1 VNDRRAEIRAE
12 LSEFLD
18 NDRSIID
25 SAVAPIV
32 FVAVNAF
39 VGLGWAVVA
48 AGAIGLAVL
57 ARRITTRGQPGYAIG
72 GLLATIGAALLA
84 LWLGRAEG
92 FFLPGI
98 LANAG
103 YAAVGVVSIVAR
115 RPLVAWAS
123 AFTRRWPRDWY
134 WRNDVRPAYT
144 MVTWFWVAFWAIR
157 GGSQLALFRAEQ
169 PEVLAGVKILMGWP
183 MGIPLVILSYVYG
196 TWRLGSLGGPSVEE
210 HRAGTDPP
218 WEGQRSGF

>member
-1 VNDRRAEIRAE
+1 MSDRRAELRSE

-18 NDRSIID
+18 NDRSLID

-32 FVAVNAF
+32 FVGVNAF
-39 VGLGWAVVA
+39 ASLGWAVVA
-48 AGAIGLAVL
+48 AGVVGVL
-57 ARRITTRGQPGYAIG
+57 VLIRRIAVRGQPGYAIG

-103 YAAVGVVSIVAR
+103 YVTLGVVSVAVR
-115 RPLVAWAS
+115 RPLIGWIS
-123 AFTRRWPRDWY
+123 AFTRRSPRNWY
-134 WRNDVRPAYT
+134 WRDDVRPAYT
-144 MVTWFWVAFWAIR
+144 MVTWFWIGFWAIR
-157 GGSQLALFRAEQ
+157 GGVQLALFQAEQ
-169 PEVLAGVKILMGWP
+169 PEALAGVKILTGWP

-196 TWRLGSLGGPSVEE
+196 TRRLRSLGGPSVAEFE
-210 HRAGTDPP
+210 AGTEPP